1 MYKMMIVED
10 ELFVRIGLE
19 HAVNWADYGI
29 QLLPSASNGREALE
43 LYEQYHPH
51 LILTDISMPEIGGLE
66 LIRRIRNQ
74 DKTVKFIVLTCLE
87 DYQTAKQ
94 VLNLSVSHYYNKSE
108 LDIEELKTYITGII
122 AELDQ
127 QGTPRG
133 EESPQAA
140 PKNGLKEWNAFFF
153 EGKPCPFEELL
164 APYKQPGSAYI
175 LARVDFQKMGRVHF
189 EFVRRVLEEILEQ
202 QKSGHCLAVSEK
214 FAAVLYVLGAPSPE
228 QQYEQ
233 LHRYIQHLKQSMQD
247 YLNITVQVT
256 AGAAFADLEEFP
268 NQWEEVVRRT
278 TSADPGLL
286 PEEQFASQ
294 RILAAL
300 QYIREHLAENLT
312 LPVVAEQ
319 VNFSPGYLS
328 TLMKQ
333 ELSIGFG
340 EFVLNVR
347 VRKAKQLL
355 AQGNEP
361 LSSIAEQT
369 GFHDASYLIK
379 AFKRVTGLTPNEYRQ
394 QYDARGRRKE

>member
-1 MYKMMIVED
+1 MKLTPDGGMNFVYKMMIVED

-51 LILTDISMPEIGGLE
+51 LILTDISMPEIDGLE
-66 LIRRIRNQ
+66 LIRRIRDQ

-247 YLNITVQVT
+247 YLGRGRPPDDQR
-256 AGAAFADLEEFP
+256 GP
-268 NQWEEVVRRT
+268 RP
-278 TSADPGLL
+278 TSRGTICLPADPGCI
-286 PEEQFASQ
+286 AV
-294 RILAAL
+294 
-300 QYIREHLAENLT
+300 Y
-312 LPVVAEQ
+312 
-319 VNFSPGYLS
+319 PG
-328 TLMKQ
+328 TPGGK
-333 ELSIGFG
+333 
-340 EFVLNVR
+340 
-347 VRKAKQLL
+347 
-355 AQGNEP
+355 P
-361 LSSIAEQT
+361 
-369 GFHDASYLIK
+369 DASRSCRAGKFQPRI
-379 AFKRVTGLTPNEYRQ
+379 FKHPDEAGTEHRLR
-394 QYDARGRRKE
+394 

>member
-1 MYKMMIVED
+1 M
-10 ELFVRIGLE
+10 
-19 HAVNWADYGI
+19 
-29 QLLPSASNGREALE
+29 
-43 LYEQYHPH
+43 
-51 LILTDISMPEIGGLE
+51 
-66 LIRRIRNQ
+66 
-74 DKTVKFIVLTCLE
+74 
-87 DYQTAKQ
+87 
-94 VLNLSVSHYYNKSE
+94 
-108 LDIEELKTYITGII
+108 
-122 AELDQ
+122 
-127 QGTPRG
+127 
-133 EESPQAA
+133 
-140 PKNGLKEWNAFFF
+140 
-153 EGKPCPFEELL
+153 
-164 APYKQPGSAYI
+164 
-175 LARVDFQKMGRVHF
+175 
-189 EFVRRVLEEILEQ
+189 
-202 QKSGHCLAVSEK
+202 
-214 FAAVLYVLGAPSPE
+214 LGAPSPE

-247 YLNITVQVT
+247 YLNITVQIT

>member
-19 HAVNWADYGI
+19 HAVNWADYNV
-29 QLLPSASNGREALE
+29 QLVPSASNGREALR

-51 LILTDISMPEIGGLE
+51 LILTDISMPEIDGLE
-66 LIRRIRNQ
+66 LIRRIRAQ
-74 DKTVKFIVLTCLE
+74 DKDVKFIVLTCLE
-87 DYQTAKQ
+87 DYQTVKQ

-108 LDIEELKTYITGII
+108 LDIEELKTYIADII

-127 QGTPRG
+127 QGMLRG
-133 EESPQAA
+133 EEAPQAA
-140 PKNGLKEWNAFFF
+140 LRTGQEEWNAFFF
-153 EGKPCPFEELL
+153 EGKPCSFEDLL
-164 APYKQPGSAYI
+164 APYQQTGRTYV
-175 LARVDFQKMGRVHF
+175 LARIDFQKMGQVHF
-189 EFVRRVLEEILEQ
+189 EFMRRVLEEILEQ
-202 QKSGHCLAVSEK
+202 QKAGHCLAVSEK
-214 FAAVLYVLGAPSPE
+214 FAAVLYMLGPLSQE

-233 LHRYIQHLKQSMQD
+233 LHRYTQHLKQSMQD
-247 YLNITVQVT
+247 YLNITVQITTGTV
-256 AGAAFADLEEFP
+256 FSDLGEFSS
-268 NQWEEVVRRT
+268 QWEEVLRRT
-278 TSADPGLL
+278 TSTDPSLL

-294 RILAAL
+294 RILTAL
-300 QYIREHLAENLT
+300 QYIREHLADNLT
-312 LPVVAEQ
+312 LPVVAEY

-333 ELSIGFG
+333 ELNIGFG

-347 VRKAKQLL
+347 IRKAKQLL
-355 AQGNEP
+355 SQGNEP

-379 AFKRVTGLTPNEYRQ
+379 AFKRVTELTPNEYRQ